1 MFIADELT
9 NTTAGLVGEHIAAA
23 AILQRGWSASLSQQ
37 DGFDIIATRGR
48 ENYRVQVKACSLSH
62 RPGKKSLQFLPGI
75 GRNKRLPTMDDWDI
89 LCVVSAETRAAL
101 FLPIVK
107 VNSQK
112 LTKSI
117 SLFTPENE
125 ADSWDQTIEVIRH
138 EYSKS
143 PPVHY
148 TGPRIGPS
156 SNRELSP
163 HYW

>member
-23 AILQRGWSASLSQQ
+23 AILQRGWSASLCQQ
-37 DGFDIIATRGR
+37 DNFDIIATQGR

-75 GRNKRLPTMDDWDI
+75 GRKKRLPTMDDWDI
-89 LCVVSAETRAAL
+89 LCIVSSETRAAL
-101 FLPIVK
+101 FLPIVD

-112 LTKSI
+112 ITKSI
-117 SLFTPENE
+117 NLFTPENE
-125 ADSWDQTIEVIRH
+125 ADSWERTIEVIRH

-143 PPVHY
+143 PPLHHSGLRY
-148 TGPRIGPS
+148 GFSR
-156 SNRELSP
+156 NRQFPPE
-163 HYW
+163 YW